1 MIRLF
6 AFVLSFTAGTLFA
19 QTGAVTGL
27 VVDQTTGKPLRGANV
42 LIQDANTGAMTN
54 EAGAFRF
61 MRLQPGEHILRVSY
75 VGYRTVSQRVLATSD
90 PELLRIELTTSP
102 LPLMEMTVSVPRY
115 ATTPRESALP
125 LAVVTSE
132 RLAAAAPVTV
142 SDALQNE
149 PGIAL
154 QRDGVWAT
162 SVSIRGLGRSSIVTL
177 IDGQRIDTATDI
189 AAALSMFAVQDIE
202 RIEVIKSA
210 ASSIYGSGA
219 IGGVVNIVS
228 KDGWYQEAPY
238 LRLRLQSGYS
248 SVNHGCQGY
257 ATVNVGGGRW
267 YGRISGGMRSAG
279 VAQTPEGPL
288 PNSQF
293 RDNNLA
299 ARLSFKPLR
308 RHEIKLDYQ
317 RFYAHDVG
325 LPGGYPLFPD
335 AATVRYP
342 FEKRELFSGEYLVSH
357 LSRWMPQLS
366 FKIYH
371 QKIWRD
377 VENLPHTVNRLPA
390 ANGQPA
396 RNVHVLRILPGA
408 THEIPGMQ
416 LQANIL
422 AGRSHLLI
430 GGIDGWQKEYQ
441 GYRTKETRIDILNPD
456 GSVKKSSYRTIGEAP
471 LPDATYS
478 SIGLFLQDE
487 WRPWQDRLVLT
498 LGGRTDRIATKNEAT
513 LNPLYEIV
521 DGLRNDQPAGQK
533 VLWPA
538 STDRST
544 SWSANFSLLYRPR
557 AHMDVTLNLA
567 RSFRA
572 PSLEERYQY
581 IDLGSLV
588 RVGDAQ
594 LAPEAG
600 RSGDLGLR
608 IWSDFLQLQING
620 FYNRLRDLVVE
631 MPGSFEGRKAL
642 LKTNIGKAELY
653 GGDLRLDVKP
663 MPNCALWARA
673 SWVHGADL
681 FSGQPLPQI
690 APLNGS
696 IGYRNG
702 CLRWLTF
709 DISALLFATQ
719 ERIASGE
726 LRTPGYA
733 TCNLYLSSRE
743 FHLRGVNTL
752 ITLGVENITNRAYRN
767 HLATNRGLVG
777 IEPGRNLLLNWHL
790 EM

>member
-1 MIRLF
+1 MKRLLTLAYLF
-6 AFVLSFTAGTLFA
+6 ITATLFA
-19 QTGAVTGL
+19 QTGALSGL
-27 VVDQTTGKPLRGANV
+27 VVDQATGKPLRGANV
-42 LIQDANTGAMTN
+42 LIQDTNTGTITN

-61 MRLQPGEHILRVSY
+61 MHLRPGDHTLRVSY
-75 VGYRTVSQRVLATSD
+75 VGYRTVSVRVSATTE
-90 PELLRIELTTSP
+90 PEVLRIELTTSP

-115 ATTPRESALP
+115 ATSPRESALP
-125 LAVVTSE
+125 LAVVTAE
-132 RLAAAAPVTV
+132 KLAAAAPVTV
-142 SDALQNE
+142 SDALQTE

-177 IDGQRIDTATDI
+177 IDGQRIDTATDL
-189 AAALSMFAVQDIE
+189 AAALSMFAIQDIE

-210 ASSIYGSGA
+210 ASALYGSGA

-248 SVNHGCQGY
+248 SVNRGGQGY
-257 ATVNVGGGRW
+257 TTINAGGRHW
-267 YGRISGGMRSAG
+267 YGRVSGGLRSAS
-279 VAQTPEGPL
+279 VTQTPEGPL

-293 RDNNLA
+293 RDNNVA

-308 RHEIKLDYQ
+308 RHEMKVDYQ
-317 RFYAHDVG
+317 RFYARDVG

-342 FEKRELFSGEYLVSH
+342 FEKRELISAEYAVSQ
-357 LSRWMPQLS
+357 LSRFLPQLS
-366 FKIYH
+366 LKIYN

-377 VENLPHTVNRLPA
+377 VENLPHTVNRIAA

-408 THEIPGMQ
+408 THEIPGLQ
-416 LQANIL
+416 LQANII
-422 AGRSHLLI
+422 AGRAHLLI
-430 GGIDGWQKEYQ
+430 AGIDGWKKEYR
-441 GYRTKETRIDILNPD
+441 GYRTRETRIDILNPD
-456 GSVKKSSYRTIGEAP
+456 GSVKKSTFKTIGEAP

-487 WRPWQDRLVLT
+487 WRPWQERLVLT
-498 LGGRTDRIATKNEAT
+498 LGGRIDRIATENRET

-521 DGLRNDQPAGQK
+521 DGIRNSQPAGQK

-538 STDRST
+538 SSDRSG
-544 SWSANFSLLYRPR
+544 SWSTNFSLLYRPR
-557 AHMDVTLNLA
+557 SQMDLTLNLA

-594 LAPEAG
+594 LAPEEG
-600 RSGDLGLR
+600 RSSDLGLR

-620 FYNRLRDLVVE
+620 FYNRLHDLVVE

-653 GGDLRLDVKP
+653 GGDMRLDVKP
-663 MPNCALWARA
+663 LPNCALWARA

-681 FSGQPLPQI
+681 RSGQPLPQI

-696 IGYRNG
+696 VGYRNG

-733 TCNLYLSSRE
+733 SYNLYLSSRE
-743 FHLRGVNTL
+743 LRLHGVSTM
-752 ITLGVENITNRAYRN
+752 ITLGVENFTNRAYRN

-777 IEPGRNLLLNWHL
+777 IEPGRNVLLNWHL